1 LTIKISTVVD
11 ERNKPA
17 KPKGLVILT
26 FLLLSIF
33 FLNMVSS
40 ATLEVAHYTF
50 NETSGTT
57 LIDIAG
63 DNNGTNNG
71 ATVNVTGKIGKAY
84 SFDGTNDAVYID
96 STDFSGKGQITLS
109 LWAKFDTLASDRA
122 LVSNWDTGVEQIMF
136 FYDTP
141 NVLRVMFNSEG
152 DILRNV
158 SATYTPPTDGTWIH
172 IRAEYD
178 GTNGTVK
185 LFVNN
190 SQVGTTTS
198 FTAGEVLLIA
208 DNDLYIGASND
219 LSRDFDGKIDE
230 IGIWN
235 KVLTSNE
242 KTELYNSGNGLQYPF
257 NNKEFFTLSLGA
269 EI

>member
-1 LTIKISTVVD
+1 MVYYMALITNLMHYYKFDGNAKDAVGSNDGTI
-11 ERNKPA
+11 N
-17 KPKGLVILT
+17 
-26 FLLLSIF
+26 F
-33 FLNMVSS
+33 
-40 ATLEVAHYTF
+40 ATYT
-50 NETSGTT
+50 TSGK
-57 LIDIAG
+57 I
-63 DNNGTNNG
+63 NG
-71 ATVNVTGKIGKAY
+71 AY
-84 SFDGTNDAVYID
+84 DFDGTNDRIYIN
-96 STDFSGKGQITLS
+96 SNNLSGKSQITIA
-109 LWAKFDTLASDRA
+109 LWVKFDALISDRA
-122 LVSNWDTGVEQIMF
+122 LISNWDVGTQQLIL
-136 FYDTP
+136 FYDVP
-141 NVLRVMFNSEG
+141 NVLRIIFNGEG
-152 DILRNV
+152 EALHSV
-158 SATYTPPTDGTWIH
+158 SAAYTPPIDGSWIY
-172 IRAEYD
+172 IIAEYD